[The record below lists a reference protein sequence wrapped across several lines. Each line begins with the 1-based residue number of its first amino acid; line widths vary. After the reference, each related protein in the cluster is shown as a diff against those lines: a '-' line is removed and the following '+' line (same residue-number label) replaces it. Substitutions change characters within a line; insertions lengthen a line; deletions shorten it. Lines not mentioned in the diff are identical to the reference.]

1 MTLPLF
7 NVGGLVSGLD
17 TNAMVD
23 SLMQVERIPIMRL
36 EQRRAGYQAK
46 DQAWQDVATRLS
58 ALRAAVDPLSGGFA
72 GFVTAASSHETVAT
86 VAVTG
91 EPAPG
96 ALTFTIDQL
105 AARHQAA
112 GGSYASPDAAV
123 GAGDLTISIG
133 GVNHVVATDGGTT
146 LAELAQRIG
155 DLDAGVHAA
164 VVALDATNHT
174 LLITADD
181 SGAASSFTASGT
193 QAGLGSFGVVQQGTD
208 AALTVGSGPGALT
221 ISRSSNTVTDLVA
234 GATIELR
241 ETSTSPVTVSVA
253 RDPDAAV
260 AAVQGFVDELNAA
273 LGTIGDLT
281 RYDPEAQV
289 GGPLTGDATARTL
302 ALDLRHALSGTV
314 LGGAYPYAG
323 SVGISIDRTGTFTF
337 DEAKLRDAL
346 ADDWDA
352 VADLFTSGASAADPR
367 LDYVGSTAATVPGSY
382 EVVITQAATSPSVE
396 GSKYKK
402 PSSETTFQ
410 ILVDGIT
417 VDVTVAKNATIDE
430 SVDAINAALTG
441 AGAGSLV
448 ASRTT
453 LPSGDDAIRLDDSR
467 YGSAATFQVI
477 GDPFGLTGMHA
488 GSDVAGTIG
497 GEAAT
502 GTGRTLTADAGDPS
516 GLAVRVSATQAEVD
530 GAGGSLSLG
539 DVTVADGLIGA
550 LDRVL
555 DLAEGAGGRIARA
568 RATWQSQV
576 DLIDDR
582 IQVYEDRLDR
592 REAQLLRQFASLETT
607 MAALMSQSNWL
618 SAQLP
623 GLNQGGAG

>member
-72 GFVTAASSHETVAT
+72 GFVTAASSHETAAT

-410 ILVDGIT
+410 ILVDGLT

>member
-72 GFVTAASSHETVAT
+72 GFVTAASSHETAAT

-112 GGSYASPDAAV
+112 GGTYASPDAAV

-193 QAGLGSFGVVQQGTD
+193 QAGLGSFGVVQQGAD
-208 AALTVGSGPGALT
+208 ALLTVGSGPGALT

-410 ILVDGIT
+410 ILVDGLT

>member
-36 EQRRAGYQAK
+36 EQRREGYQAK

-72 GFVTAASSHETVAT
+72 GFVTAASSHETAAT

-181 SGAASSFTASGT
+181 SGVAGSFTASGT

-410 ILVDGIT
+410 ILVDGLT

>member
-112 GGSYASPDAAV
+112 GGTYASPDAAV

-410 ILVDGIT
+410 ILVDGLT

-430 SVDAINAALTG
+430 SVDAINAALTA

-448 ASRTT
+448 ASETT
-453 LPSGDDAIRLDDSR
+453 LPSGDGAIRLDDSR